1 MVSRQVDANQTDA
14 PGERLVQE
22 LLWVHSLI
30 RRDLDTV
37 RVLAQRVASG
47 ADPQEVREEIAGLQ
61 TNSPLWK
68 LRVNCLYYCRFV
80 HSHHNAEDWLLF
92 PALRRSSPAM
102 EPVVDKLEADH
113 REVSGHLDEIEAAC
127 DALVRDDTA
136 AARDRAVG
144 SLNVLA
150 ELLLVHLAYEEE
162 AVAPTLRSWK
172 YWPAH

>member
-1 MVSRQVDANQTDA
+1 
-14 PGERLVQE
+14 
-22 LLWVHSLI
+22 VHSMI

-113 REVSGHLDEIEAAC
+113 REVSGHLDEVEAAC
-127 DALVRDDTA
+127 DGLVRDDNTS
-136 AARDRAVG
+136 ARDRVVV
-144 SLNVLA
+144 SLNTLA
-150 ELLLVHLAYEEE
+150 EQLLAHLAYEEE